1 MRGTFWALSPRTAL
15 KTTSRDRIYGV
26 SATLPQHDGSPA
38 RPDHTPFDPVSASLR
53 GTGRS
58 AADKLEEP
66 FACPGCAWPLRVS
79 APSRDLAPGATWPR
93 SGSWRI
99 STTCARSATPVEDA
113 LHAAGDLFD
122 VPARYTC
129 IETLLEEQK
138 PDVFFVLLP
147 TDGQTV
153 AALAGIAHGCHI
165 VTEIPYGLTLD
176 MGDAIDRAAGAKG
189 LKWEVAE
196 NVWLWPNERL
206 KQKIAREGV
215 LGRLTHARLRYPA
228 GSYHGLNAVRA
239 ILDSRPRRATGYA
252 QAVEVPPYKN
262 YGGGDETARWW
273 ESGVIEFENDV
284 ACIYEMPT
292 APGAASGMNWDIE
305 GLNGYLSGG
314 ELTLY
319 NPAGRETY
327 PIREIYEEVDGER
340 VLARVQVDTDPP
352 VAWDN
357 PYKPYRVS
365 SQDDVAKAAILESL
379 HTAVTRDTDPQYG
392 AAGGRLDYEMWVAL
406 RESADTGG
414 RLGRYPA

>member
-1 MRGTFWALSPRTAL
+1 MPRLRMAVAGVGAQPGSRARGYL
-15 KTTSRDRIYGV
+15 
-26 SATLPQHDGSPA
+26 ATI
-38 RPDHTPFDPVSASLR
+38 R
-53 GTGRS
+53 
-58 AADKLEEP
+58 KL
-66 FACPGCAWPLRVS
+66 AHLYDLCAICD
-79 APSRDLAPGATWPR
+79 AG
-93 SGSWRI
+93 
-99 STTCARSATPVEDA
+99 EDA
-113 LHAAGDLFD
+113 LHAAGELFD
-122 VPARYTC
+122 VPARYTG

-153 AALAGIAHGCHI
+153 AALAGVAHGCHI
-165 VTEIPYGLTLD
+165 VTEIPYALTLD

-239 ILDSRPRRATGYA
+239 ILDSRPRRAMGYA

-340 VLARVQVDTDPP
+340 VLAKVQVDTDPP

-379 HTAVTRDTDPQYG
+379 HTAVTRNTNPQYG
-392 AAGGRLDYEMWVAL
+392 AAGGRLDFEMWVAV

-414 RLGRYPA
+414 GWVDIPLNAATGLEERIRAEFTRTYGGDPVADARRLVNAPFGRLSAMWTVAGWL

>member
-1 MRGTFWALSPRTAL
+1 M
-15 KTTSRDRIYGV
+15 
-26 SATLPQHDGSPA
+26 
-38 RPDHTPFDPVSASLR
+38 
-53 GTGRS
+53 
-58 AADKLEEP
+58 
-66 FACPGCAWPLRVS
+66 
-79 APSRDLAPGATWPR
+79 
-93 SGSWRI
+93 
-99 STTCARSATPVEDA
+99 
-113 LHAAGDLFD
+113 
-122 VPARYTC
+122 
-129 IETLLEEQK
+129 
-138 PDVFFVLLP
+138 
-147 TDGQTV
+147 
-153 AALAGIAHGCHI
+153 AALAGVAHGCHI
-165 VTEIPYGLTLD
+165 VTEIPYALTLD

-239 ILDSRPRRATGYA
+239 ILDSRPRRAMGYA

-379 HTAVTRDTDPQYG
+379 HTAVTRNTKPQYG
-392 AAGGRLDYEMWVAL
+392 AAGGRLDFEMWVAV

-414 RLGRYPA
+414 GWVDIPLNAATGLEERIRAEFIRTYGGDPVADARRLVNAPFGRLSAMWTVAGWL